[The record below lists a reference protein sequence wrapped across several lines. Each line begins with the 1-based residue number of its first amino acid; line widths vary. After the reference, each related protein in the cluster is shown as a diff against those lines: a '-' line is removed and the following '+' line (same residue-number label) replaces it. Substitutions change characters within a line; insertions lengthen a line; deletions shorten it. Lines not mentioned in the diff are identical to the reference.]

1 MSSTM
6 EPFLPVELEQEIF
19 QTSALLYPDCI
30 PRLLLVAHRVL
41 VWIEPILYRVIS
53 LTGTEHSKLLLTFR
67 TKPTDFLRTRVRHVF
82 ADIPG
87 AASTF
92 TVNQVL
98 RRTTELQ
105 SLAVLSRTA
114 PSVLDHLKPLR
125 LQRLAIVLEPL
136 FTEAGGTVDLTLP
149 MFASLTHLDLFDPL
163 LNLTDGGWTSKLS
176 VLPALT
182 HLALS
187 RDCITSE
194 LDRVTTIFASCGE
207 RIRVFVLMDASGVQL
222 GQRGEEVMFVDDERC
237 VIMSLSSQEY
247 RRDWEVGVWGGADF
261 WVRAERFVAKKRR
274 GEIEPKS
281 RHWIIPED
289 GI

>member
-1 MSSTM
+1 
-6 EPFLPVELEQEIF
+6 
-19 QTSALLYPDCI
+19 CI

-194 LDRVTTIFASCGE
+194 LDR

-261 WVRAERFVAKKRR
+261 WVQRR